1 MPFTSLVSWSVFS
14 SGVSVQSSREY
25 AGGQQVAINETII
38 SGATNQLVSLAL
50 DVSQIQSLILLSSRN
65 VTLKTNSS
73 TTPTNTLNLVANV
86 PYIWNSDSYDTS
98 KLTADVT
105 SLFVTNS
112 SGADAVLK
120 ISAVLDPTP

>member
-1 MPFTSLVSWSVFS
+1 MPFTSLVTWSVFA
-14 SGVSVQSSREY
+14 SGVSVQASREY
-25 AGGQQVAINETII
+25 SGGQQIAINETIV

-50 DVSQIQSLILLSSRN
+50 DVSQIQSLIVVSSRN
-65 VTLKTNSS
+65 ITLKSNNA
-73 TTPTNTLNLVANV
+73 TTPTNTINLVANV
-86 PYIWNSDSYDTS
+86 PYIWNTDSYDTN

-112 SGADAVLK
+112 SGSDALLR

>member
-1 MPFTSLVSWSVFS
+1 
-14 SGVSVQSSREY
+14 VQASREY
-25 AGGQQVAINETII
+25 SGGQQIAINETIV

-50 DVSQIQSLILLSSRN
+50 DVSQIQSLILVSSRN
-65 VTLKTNSS
+65 VTLKTNNA
-73 TTPTNTLNLVANV
+73 TTPTNTINLVANV
-86 PYIWNSDSYDTS
+86 PYIWNTDSYDTN

-112 SGADAVLK
+112 SGSDALLR

>member
-1 MPFTSLVSWSVFS
+1 MPFTSLVTWSVFA

-25 AGGQQVAINETII
+25 SGGQQIAINEIII

-50 DVSQIQSLILLSSRN
+50 DVSQIQSLILVSSRN
-65 VTLKTNSS
+65 VTLKTNNA
-73 TTPTNTLNLVANV
+73 TTPTNTINLVANV
-86 PYIWNSDSYDTS
+86 PYIWNIDSYDTN

-112 SGADAVLK
+112 SGADALLR